1 MLIGYARVSTEDQ
14 NLDLQLQALTDAG
27 CDKIFSDK
35 KGGTLKT
42 RKGLEDALSHLRPGD
57 TLVVWKLDR
66 LSRTVKQLI
75 DLVSELES
83 KTINF
88 KSLTNGIDTTTSAG
102 RFFFHIMASLAQME
116 RELIS
121 ERTKA
126 GLAAGK
132 RLGRLGGRRRV
143 MTDGKIRS
151 AKKLLKAGLL
161 PREVADDLGIS
172 LATLYRWI
180 PSAASTVRHSNVR

>member
-14 NLDLQLQALTDAG
+14 NLELQLQALTDAK
-27 CDKIFSDK
+27 CDRIFSDK
-35 KGGTLKT
+35 KSGSQTA

-66 LSRTVKQLI
+66 LGRTVKQLV
-75 DLVSELES
+75 DLVSELNS
-83 KTINF
+83 KKINF
-88 KSLTNGIDTTTSAG
+88 RSQTDSIDTTTSEG

-116 RELIS
+116 RDLIS

-151 AKKLLKAGLL
+151 AKKLLKSGMV
-161 PREVADDLGIS
+161 PREVAEDLGIS

-180 PSAASTVRHSNVR
+180 PGAASLAR

>member
-1 MLIGYARVSTEDQ
+1 MLIGYARVSTKDQ
-14 NLDLQLQALTDAG
+14 NLDLQLQALANVG
-27 CDKIFSDK
+27 CDRVFSDK
-35 KGGTLKT
+35 MSGSQKV
-42 RKGLEDALSHLRPGD
+42 RKGLEEALSHLRSGD

-66 LSRTVKQLI
+66 LGRTAKQLI

-83 KTINF
+83 KGTNF
-88 KSLTNGIDTTTSAG
+88 KSITNGIDTTTSTG

-143 MTDGKIRS
+143 MTEGKIRS
-151 AKKLLKAGLL
+151 AKKLLKSGQL
-161 PREVADDLGIS
+161 PREVAEDLGIS

-180 PSAASTVRHSNVR
+180 PEAASLAR

>member
-1 MLIGYARVSTEDQ
+1 
-14 NLDLQLQALTDAG
+14 
-27 CDKIFSDK
+27 
-35 KGGTLKT
+35 
-42 RKGLEDALSHLRPGD
+42 LRPGD
-57 TLVVWKLDR
+57 TFVVWKLDR
-66 LSRTVKQLI
+66 LSRTVKQLV
-75 DLVSELES
+75 DLISELES
-83 KTINF
+83 KGVNF

-151 AKKLLKAGLL
+151 AKKLLRTGML

-172 LATLYRWI
+172 IATLYRWL
-180 PSAASTVRHSNVR
+180 PAAASTN

>member
-14 NLDLQLQALTDAG
+14 KLELQIQALTDAG

-35 KGGTLKT
+35 KGGTPKA

-57 TLVVWKLDR
+57 TFVVWKLDR
-66 LSRTVKQLI
+66 LSRTVKQLV
-75 DLVSELES
+75 DLISELES
-83 KTINF
+83 KGVNF

-151 AKKLLKAGLL
+151 AKKLLRTGML

-172 LATLYRWI
+172 IATLYRWL
-180 PSAASTVRHSNVR
+180 PAAASTN

>member
-14 NLDLQLQALTDAG
+14 SLELQIQALTDAG
-27 CDKIFSDK
+27 CNKIFSDK
-35 KGGTLKT
+35 KSGAQKV

-57 TLVVWKLDR
+57 TLIVWKLDR
-66 LSRTVKQLI
+66 LGRTVKQLV
-75 DLVSELES
+75 DLVSKLES
-83 KTINF
+83 DGINF
-88 KSLTNGIDTTTSAG
+88 KSLTNGIDTTNSAG

-126 GLAAGK
+126 GLEAGK
-132 RLGRLGGRRRV
+132 RLGRLGGRRRL

-151 AKKLLKAGLL
+151 AKKLLKTGMP
-161 PREVADDLGIS
+161 PREVAEDLGVS

-180 PSAASTVRHSNVR
+180 PEAASVI